1 MSRRGSSGDVGRGAR
16 GRGATCAAG
25 HELGSI
31 RRPPPGR
38 VARSIAAP
46 GSTRSG
52 GGKSPPAASSAAST
66 PAPACMQHG
75 SKVHKLLQGG

>member
-16 GRGATCAAG
+16 GRGATGAAG

-38 VARSIAAP
+38 VARNIAAP
-46 GSTRSG
+46 ERRRRE
-52 GGKSPPAASSAAST
+52 PPRGLFCGLHAGPGMRAAWI
-66 PAPACMQHG
+66 
-75 SKVHKLLQGG
+75 